1 MLTNIRESKGRK
13 IKETEIS
20 TYQGRYYL
28 DTPGNG
34 LTLPYYSDPH
44 IRIQTSSG
52 VIGESGTVDWESEL
66 RGITRP
72 LVRGDVFDYRAAK
85 LPNVGRVHE
94 YNQPISDESRTTLP
108 AWTFREL
115 EQNRWETPFLN
126 PIDKAI
132 IPFDTNMNIRRRECD
147 QIDEPDGVCSIPGF
161 VGVDRESV
169 AFEPLLP
176 SDKKWEEP
184 VKGFTPYLFSG

>member
-1 MLTNIRESKGRK
+1 MLTNIRESIGRRN
-13 IKETEIS
+13 KEAEIS

-34 LTLPYYSDPH
+34 TQLPYFTDSH
-44 IRIQTSSG
+44 MRIQKSSG

-72 LVRGDVFDYRAAK
+72 LAKGDIYDYKTSK
-85 LPNVGRVHE
+85 LPIIARIHE
-94 YNQPISDESRTTLP
+94 HNILVSDESRSTLP

-115 EQNRWETPFLN
+115 EQDRWEKPFLN

-132 IPFDTNMNIRRRECD
+132 IPFDINMNIRRHECD
-147 QIDEPDGVCSIPGF
+147 QLDDPNGVCSVPGF
-161 VGVDRESV
+161 SGLEREPVEFS
-169 AFEPLLP
+169 PLLP
-176 SDKKWEEP
+176 SIKKWEDP
-184 VKGFTPYLFSG
+184 MNGYTPYL